1 MSDSSDL
8 DELPVDAL
16 SGTVQIP
23 KSFHMRE
30 RDRAYDDW
38 TLSIFR
44 EYVQNSI
51 DSGATR
57 IDISIASAVP
67 KGFDGRPPDARS
79 VTRLV
84 FEDDG
89 GGMSLDVL
97 NKVYFRLGETTK
109 TGDDSVGGFGR
120 ARIMQN
126 FSQVRYSVRTQDL
139 LVEGDGSDYRGFRM
153 KQAHRVMED
162 WASRTRERA
171 AGMPPGEERDFVE
184 AAAEARQRDAI
195 EMRGDDRFLK
205 GCRFEVDLDPSTGK
219 NSWSKPTVEHMRRQL
234 EQYLSQSDL
243 RCRVFID
250 GVERVRPAKK
260 REARKDIFATLD
272 PQEVLDAWKDD
283 PRIKIL
289 DRPDGRKDVAFGK
302 ILVSEDAGNDLIVRV
317 SGASM
322 FKRTLW
328 DSPKNLVIELVPALA
343 REVMTSNRDSLKEP
357 YQRAVDHFQKLMST
371 DARAALEK
379 RDEKQFTVL
388 SGGKG
393 RRVARRAEM
402 DFSVDFAASALS
414 SPGATE
420 AGAGGTAAPAPQVQ
434 KRTYVRYN
442 KYDFD
447 EFLKV
452 GIGGVPHADFAA
464 FFDALRKSTVLDDT
478 FLGRWEDPLQARNF
492 VTTLQRNG
500 ESAALEAAGGEMLAF
515 LCNELRERRA
525 KADFD
530 ESRRHADKLSDLHD
544 IPILKENLR
553 PDAERLGEKVA
564 RERRT
569 KLLSAIGR
577 ADPRGWDPASGKGM
591 RPRKILAMWQ
601 VAIDAC
607 VDLLM
612 ETQPR
617 QKPFPYAAGFYFAH
631 PKWQHQPHTGEN
643 GWSNALAIF
652 TRPDDSDETR
662 YFLLNPL
669 KDEDFSLAFNPS
681 QAADRSDMVS
691 RAMHEVAHV
700 VAPDAHNER
709 FAGALTFMLGK
720 MTPGW
725 IREVNRS
732 MDAAISAV
740 DAVYAGARTR
750 VQPLDD
756 EPGPRPG
763 DVLMEALPREA
774 AQVLAILA
782 PDGTRE
788 LDCDRIDMLESV
800 FVGRDPA
807 EAFAQPDEPVAPR
820 PGM

>member
-1 MSDSSDL
+1 MSETDN
-8 DELPVDAL
+8 LPAEAL
-16 SGTVQIP
+16 GGTVKIP
-23 KSFHMRE
+23 KSFHKRE

-38 TLSIFR
+38 TSAIFR
-44 EYVQNSI
+44 EFVQNSI
-51 DSGATR
+51 DAGATR

-67 KGFDGRPPDARS
+67 KGYDGRPPDARS

-89 GGMSLDVL
+89 GGMNLDVL
-97 NKVYFRLGETTK
+97 NNVYFALGETTK
-109 TGDDSVGGFGR
+109 GGDDSVGGFGR
-120 ARIMQN
+120 ARIMQS
-126 FSQVRYSVRTQDL
+126 FGQVRYSVRTQDL
-139 LVEGDGSDYRGFRM
+139 LVEGDGSDFLGFRM
-153 KQAHRVMED
+153 DGIHRIMED
-162 WASRTRERA
+162 WAARTYHLA
-171 AGMPPGEERDFVE
+171 AEMPPGEERDFIE
-184 AAAEARQRDAI
+184 AAAEARSRDAV
-195 EMRGDDRFLK
+195 EMRRDDRFLK

-219 NSWSKPTVEHMRRQL
+219 NDWSKPTVSHMRRQL
-234 EQYLSQSDL
+234 EQYLSQCDL
-243 RCRVFID
+243 RCRIFID
-250 GVERVRPAKK
+250 GVERLPPTRK

-272 PQEVLDAWKDD
+272 PQEVLDAWKDN

-302 ILVSEDAGNDLIVRV
+302 ILVSEEAGNELVVRV

-322 FKRTLW
+322 FKRTIW
-328 DSPKNLVIELVPALA
+328 DSPKNLVIELVPGLA

-357 YQRAVDHFQKLMST
+357 YQRAVDHFQKMMST

-379 RDEKQFTVL
+379 RDQKQFTVL
-388 SGGKG
+388 AGGKG

-402 DFSVDFAASALS
+402 DFSVDFTASALS
-414 SPGATE
+414 ASSVASE
-420 AGAGGTAAPAPQVQ
+420 ARGNVPAPDLPQVQ
-434 KRTYVRYN
+434 KRTYVRYD
-442 KYDFD
+442 KYEFK
-447 EFLKV
+447 EFLKD

-464 FFDALRKSTVLDDT
+464 FFEVLKKSAALDDT

-530 ESRRHADKLSDLHD
+530 ESRRHADKLQDMHD

-553 PDAERLGEKVA
+553 PDAERLGEKTA
-564 RERRT
+564 KERRT

-577 ADPRGWDPASGKGM
+577 ADPRSWDPTSGKGM

-601 VAIDAC
+601 VAVDAC
-607 VDLLM
+607 VGLLM

-631 PKWQHQPHTGEN
+631 PQWQHQPHTGED
-643 GWSNALAIF
+643 GWTNALAVF
-652 TRPDDSDETR
+652 TRPDDADETR

-700 VAPDAHNER
+700 MVPDSHNER
-709 FAGALTFMLGK
+709 FAGTLTFMLAK

-732 MDAAISAV
+732 MDAAIASV

-750 VQPLDD
+750 TQPLDD

-763 DVLMEALPREA
+763 DVLMEHLPREVVD
-774 AQVLAILA
+774 VLAIRA

-788 LDCDRIDMLESV
+788 LDCDRVDVLESA

-807 EAFAQPDEPVAPR
+807 EVFAQPDETVAPR